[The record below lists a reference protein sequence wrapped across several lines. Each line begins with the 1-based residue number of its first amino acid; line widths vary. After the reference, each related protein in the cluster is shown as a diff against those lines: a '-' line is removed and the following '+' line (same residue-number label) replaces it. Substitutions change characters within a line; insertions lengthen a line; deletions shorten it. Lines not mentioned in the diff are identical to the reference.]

1 MTPGAVR
8 MKALRALGHA
18 GAVAAALMLLI
29 GWPLLANFDFR
40 KANDGLD
47 AVSQASLALPD
58 QPSGE
63 FLLLIRTSL
72 HEDTLDAWRAFFTDA
87 EDFEVIFE
95 DVSCLAAAA
104 DAPGRQL
111 AERYQAQLPE
121 NQMRLRWE
129 DPTLLASKAE
139 AGYIDV
145 AVFSREMADA
155 LKLSPGPDVT
165 VIEIGG
171 GA

>member
-1 MTPGAVR
+1 
-8 MKALRALGHA
+8 MKAVKALGHA
-18 GAVAAALMLLI
+18 AAVAGACLLLV
-29 GWPLLANFDFR
+29 GQPLYACFGGGGGL
-40 KANDGLD
+40 GLD
-47 AVSQASLALPD
+47 GVSQASLALPD

-63 FLLLIRTSL
+63 FLVLVNTQRHQGTMDQWRSFFLD
-72 HEDTLDAWRAFFTDA
+72 ED
-87 EDFEVIFE
+87 DFEVIFE
-95 DVSCLAAAA
+95 DVYCMAAAA
-104 DAPGRQL
+104 DGPGSQL

-121 NQMRLRWE
+121 NQMRLTLE
-129 DPTLLASKAE
+129 DATLLASKAE

-155 LKLSPGPDVT
+155 LKLTPGDDVT